1 MPSTT
6 LLDAVSLFRGMD
18 DHERQ
23 ALEAAMEQ
31 RLFRAGD
38 VVIEAGSA
46 GHELMVVLQGSASV
60 IVPGPQHR
68 GVRLAGVRRGAV
80 IGELAFLDRATR
92 SATVLAEED
101 LAVAVLSRDRFD
113 QLSHATPQL
122 VQKLLSN
129 LAIDLAARLR
139 HTNRLA
145 TERQAGR

>member
-1 MPSTT
+1 
-6 LLDAVSLFRGMD
+6 
-18 DHERQ
+18 
-23 ALEAAMEQ
+23 MEQ

-46 GHELMVVLQGSASV
+46 SHELMVVLQGSASV
-60 IVPGPQHR
+60 IVPGPHQR

-101 LAVAVLSRDRFD
+101 LAVAVLTRDRFD
-113 QLSHATPQL
+113 RLSHEAPQL

-145 TERQAGR
+145 SERQAGR